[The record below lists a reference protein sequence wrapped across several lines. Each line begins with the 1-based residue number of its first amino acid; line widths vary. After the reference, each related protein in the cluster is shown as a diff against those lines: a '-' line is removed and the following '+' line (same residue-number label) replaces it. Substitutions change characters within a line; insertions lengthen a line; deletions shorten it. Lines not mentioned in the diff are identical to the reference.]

1 MTKRGE
7 RFASSRCDWTTHE
20 NIANAYDA
28 IYYEMVEAGVAIK
41 LDVPV
46 YSDREGNP
54 CEEHE
59 AYGLPQDIMITHPES
74 IIFADEVGGQCNQK
88 KDNHVGGELFLCQ
101 KGTVPQLFSSTRDF
115 FTSASGEA
123 IACVVIF
130 KSERANEKKTDCDE
144 IEQNGDSFWKGVRA
158 DWKLGIDHTVDP
170 VKDENGNIIFE
181 ANIGPGKYFPGGPT
195 CTYHGKTVPCLAYA
209 SDSGGITAGILVEI
223 LKEFNDLEL
232 LPRAHGELMQFLLI
246 DGHQSRLD
254 PSFLSYINDE
264 NHRWKVC
271 LGVPYATSLC
281 LWQVADSSEHN
292 GKFKSFWVKYKRKM
306 IEFKCNKE
314 SLPNT
319 IEPTD
324 VMPAASKLFPEVYNH
339 KEDSRK
345 AISDRGWYPPNRKLL
360 QHPSLKKPEEVAT
373 DSMPALPPVN
383 IDHGMSASCADRL
396 IQARQRSDAGKRAAD
411 KRKRD
416 DVAIGENLRQSK
428 KLTAGVLVGYGV
440 HALDHPDFIAT
451 VKERAAQKEQQ
462 ASKKKSKD
470 RAKLV
475 KMVKAVQKMRSNIG
489 HESDHLFV
497 NCNFDECGAYL
508 QYKKKAKGDPA
519 MPKSVEARRQRCR
532 EWIPRP
538 SPHFT
543 PHASDDEADEMDDDD
558 AVMQA
563 STEDAAEDD
572 AVLGLLEM
580 ASNRLSEP
588 EADADEDHD
597 ESDDDGYGMDFG
609 EMGIPAAAA

>member
-1 MTKRGE
+1 
-7 RFASSRCDWTTHE
+7 
-20 NIANAYDA
+20 
-28 IYYEMVEAGVAIK
+28 
-41 LDVPV
+41 
-46 YSDREGNP
+46 
-54 CEEHE
+54 
-59 AYGLPQDIMITHPES
+59 
-74 IIFADEVGGQCNQK
+74 
-88 KDNHVGGELFLCQ
+88 
-101 KGTVPQLFSSTRDF
+101 
-115 FTSASGEA
+115 
-123 IACVVIF
+123 
-130 KSERANEKKTDCDE
+130 
-144 IEQNGDSFWKGVRA
+144 
-158 DWKLGIDHTVDP
+158 
-170 VKDENGNIIFE
+170 
-181 ANIGPGKYFPGGPT
+181 
-195 CTYHGKTVPCLAYA
+195 
-209 SDSGGITAGILVEI
+209 
-223 LKEFNDLEL
+223 
-232 LPRAHGELMQFLLI
+232 
-246 DGHQSRLD
+246 
-254 PSFLSYINDE
+254 
-264 NHRWKVC
+264 
-271 LGVPYATSLC
+271 
-281 LWQVADSSEHN
+281 
-292 GKFKSFWVKYKRKM
+292 
-306 IEFKCNKE
+306 
-314 SLPNT
+314 
-319 IEPTD
+319 
-324 VMPAASKLFPEVYNH
+324 MPAASKLFPEEVYNH

-345 AISDRGWYPPNRKLL
+345 AISDRGWYPPNRKHL

-373 DSMPALPPVN
+373 DPMPALPPVN

-396 IQARQRSDAGKRAAD
+396 IQARQRSDAGNRAAD

-440 HALDHPDFIAT
+440 HALDNPDFIAT
-451 VKERAAQKEQQ
+451 VKERAAQKEQK

-489 HESDHLFV
+489 LERDHLFV

-508 QYKKKAKGDPA
+508 RYKKKAKGDPA

-532 EWIPRP
+532 EWIHRP

-543 PHASDDEADEMDDDD
+543 PHASDDKADEMDDDD